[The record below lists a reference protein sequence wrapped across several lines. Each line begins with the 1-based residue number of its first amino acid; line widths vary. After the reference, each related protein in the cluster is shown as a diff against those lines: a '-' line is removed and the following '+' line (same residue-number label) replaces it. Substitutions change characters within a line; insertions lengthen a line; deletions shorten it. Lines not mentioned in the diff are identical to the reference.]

1 MGCCLWGR
9 TAGESPLLSRSGGE
23 KGLRGSGAG
32 TLGVPLVMH
41 AFCPGSGLTA
51 VCLPASRDP
60 AEHLSMIRIIKRGV
74 ARKALKEVDG

>member
-1 MGCCLWGR
+1 
-9 TAGESPLLSRSGGE
+9 
-23 KGLRGSGAG
+23 
-32 TLGVPLVMH
+32 MH